1 MDNNIITYH
10 PQLLN
15 FPVINMNPQLF
26 IHELPMSMPQW
37 TPKKAMYKYHFL
49 EDYEKAADRPTKI
62 HPNAQTSKS

>member
-1 MDNNIITYH
+1 
-10 PQLLN
+10 
-15 FPVINMNPQLF
+15 MNPQLF